1 MFRNIMQERFNPGT
15 DLTAIAATDVTGKT
29 FSAYAGP
36 MKSGNIT
43 ITTAAAGAATAGVI
57 KYDADTGEFV
67 GVARGSGRVVT
78 VTAAATLTAGDA
90 VEVAAN
96 GQAGAADTGIIVGWA
111 IDDATAGSDALIS
124 LAH

>member
-43 ITTAAAGAATAGVI
+43 IATAAAGAATAGVI
-57 KYDADTGEFV
+57 KYDANTNKFV

-78 VTAAATLTAGDA
+78 VTTSSELNAGDA
-90 VEVAAN
+90 VEVAAD
-96 GQAGAADTGIIVGWA
+96 GTATLADTGIIVGWA